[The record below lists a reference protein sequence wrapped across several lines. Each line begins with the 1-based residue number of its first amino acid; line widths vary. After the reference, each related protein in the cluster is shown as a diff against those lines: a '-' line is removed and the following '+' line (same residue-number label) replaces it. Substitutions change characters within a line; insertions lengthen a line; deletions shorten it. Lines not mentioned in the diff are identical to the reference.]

1 MAAPLISEVNVP
13 SSNPTTDEPGV
24 LAEGLEQIVDPVAL
38 LAADHLHGHLEPLA
52 HVDVNHLEAGSEVT
66 RG

>member
-1 MAAPLISEVNVP
+1 MVAPLISKVNFP

-24 LAEGLEQIVDPVAL
+24 LAEGLEQVVDPVAL